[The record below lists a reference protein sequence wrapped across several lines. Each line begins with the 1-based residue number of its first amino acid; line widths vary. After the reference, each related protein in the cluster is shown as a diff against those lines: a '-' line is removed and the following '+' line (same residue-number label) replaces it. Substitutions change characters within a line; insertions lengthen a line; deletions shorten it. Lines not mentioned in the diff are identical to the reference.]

1 MTSDKRT
8 RGNFTPPN
16 LPAAV
21 KRSKPLRGTAR
32 REFRNFVED
41 LSDCLSDKTAKN
53 HSAVPKTSNILML
66 HTRHRLLIITIAV
79 LAQVAF
85 ISDRASAFS
94 YGVNLILNGNAEAG
108 GNSSV
113 GNSVPVPNWV
123 TSSAFTVIP
132 YNAAGGYPT
141 SGGPGPA
148 DRAVQFF
155 GGGNAATSTAT
166 QEIDLAANAADIN
179 QGNVTFELSGY
190 FGGFSSDNDNAR
202 LSATFFNGATSLSI
216 VTVGHATAKDRANA
230 TGLILRRGSGIVP
243 QNATRVV
250 ITQTMTRLNGNSN
263 DGYADSLSFICNLKA
278 GSQTTA
284 ETFAGNGTR
293 ASATGPWSDSAHW
306 TPAQVPNNFG
316 NQFFDATIMGLTLS
330 GKLSNEDRTITRRF
344 GAARLDISATVTN
357 LTLMDAGL
365 TDDGFAGS
373 NGENML
379 SVTGSTT
386 DLSLQNQTLDSFTDT
401 PGFTIQTRAGGADAI
416 LSLGRFTNFSGN
428 TLSATRLTLFSQGPA
443 ATVQF
448 NGADIV
454 TLSNTSITLTG
465 SNVHIIDEV
474 GNDALRHL
482 AVIGTGAA
490 LSVAALDFATGGDLT
505 INGALGVNDNGLNAS
520 FTVSGSLTN
529 FDPATKTL
537 TGGSISVRDDISGT
551 ANVIFR
557 FNGADIVNNAS
568 SIGLSTPT
576 AKIVD
581 QNGLDALR
589 NFAHNLAAGTVGFTD
604 HNFTS
609 AGAFTNDGSLTVNG
623 QNLPTV
629 FTVNGSL
636 TNFDPATRTLR
647 GSVYRLFGSSS
658 KPSATAT
665 LAFNGADIVHN
676 AADVTLGSGGTI
688 LDQGSN
694 NGLRNF
700 VDNAKSGTFTLL
712 GQSFAAPADF
722 TNAGAVFLANF
733 DPSLVFSVAGGH
745 SYIQTGGETSLGDS
759 VMTAA
764 NVQIQGG
771 IIHHGGTINGNVNV
785 QRGTIAPT
793 SGGGGGF
800 VILGGFAIVVPGSY
814 LIPGPDSMTING
826 NLALGA
832 DAHYSMVI
840 RNNTA
845 GEFDTMNVS
854 GSATFGGTLEVL
866 LVNGFVPQA
875 GDSFTVLTAG
885 PPITGA
891 FTNAPNGS
899 RFPTTDGRGSFIAT
913 YSDNHLVLSN
923 FQTKPPDQLLNISTR
938 MRVLTGDNVLIAGF
952 IITGTDPKKV
962 IIRGLG
968 PSLGAVG
975 VQGALTDTTLELH
988 QGSSTLATNDD
999 WKIKADGSSQ
1009 QADIEATTIPP
1020 SNDKESALAATLNP
1034 GAYTAILAGKNQT
1047 VGIGVV
1053 EVYDL
1058 NQAANSKLANIA
1070 TRGFVDSGDNA
1081 MIGGFIVGGAGGG
1094 AAKVIIRGLGPSLG
1108 SVGVQGALTDTILE
1122 LHDNNGATIATND
1135 NWKDS
1140 QEGEIQATT
1149 IPPSNDLDS
1158 AIVRTLVPGNYTAV
1172 LRGVNN
1178 GTGIGL
1184 VEVYNLN

>member
-1 MTSDKRT
+1 MIDVKPAKPSGPLVR
-8 RGNFTPPN
+8 RRV
-16 LPAAV
+16 LPASLA
-21 KRSKPLRGTAR
+21 LLA
-32 REFRNFVED
+32 
-41 LSDCLSDKTAKN
+41 LLCL
-53 HSAVPKTSNILML
+53 VPRQAN
-66 HTRHRLLIITIAV
+66 
-79 LAQVAF
+79 
-85 ISDRASAFS
+85 AFS
-94 YGVNLILNGNAEAG
+94 YGVNLIQNGNGDADAG
-108 GNSSV
+108 SPSGAHVSV
-113 GNSVPVPNWV
+113 SNWT

-132 YNAAGGYPT
+132 YSAGNGYPGPGDPGPPDRGNNFFAGGN
-141 SGGPGPA
+141 GA
-148 DRAVQFF
+148 AV
-155 GGGNAATSTAT
+155 STAT
-166 QEIDLAANAADIN
+166 QNIDLSANAADIN
-179 QGNVTFELSGY
+179 AGNVIFELSGY

-202 LSATFFNGATSLSI
+202 LSATFFNGNTSLSI
-216 VTVGHATAKDRANA
+216 VTVGHATAKDRGSA
-230 TGLILRRGSGIVP
+230 TGLIFRRGSGPVP
-243 QNATRVV
+243 VNATRVV
-250 ITQTMTRLNGNSN
+250 ITQTMTRISGNSN
-263 DGYADSLSFICNLKA
+263 DGYADSLQFICNLKA
-278 GSQTTA
+278 GSQTSA
-284 ETFAGNGTR
+284 ETFSGNGTGTD
-293 ASATGPWSDSAHW
+293 ATGPWSDPNHWLSAHV
-306 TPAQVPNNFG
+306 VPNNAG
-316 NQFFDATIMGLTLS
+316 NNFFDVTIMGLIAS
-330 GKLSNEDRTITRRF
+330 GKLSNEDRIITRRI
-344 GAARLDISATVTN
+344 GAAKLDISATVSN
-357 LTLMDAGL
+357 LTLIDAGL
-365 TDDGFAGS
+365 TNDGFTAARA
-373 NGENML
+373 NLL
-379 SVTGSTT
+379 SVAGTTT
-386 DLSLQNQTLDSFTDT
+386 DNSLQNQTGDNFTQT
-401 PGFTIQTRAGGADAI
+401 PGFTVQTQAGDADAI
-416 LSLGRFTNFSGN
+416 LSLGHFTNFSGN
-428 TLSATRLTLFSQGPA
+428 TLSMTRMTLFSQGPA

-465 SNVHIIDEV
+465 SNAHIIDEV

-490 LSVAALDFATGGDLT
+490 LSIGATDFATGGNLT
-505 INGALGVNDNGLNAS
+505 INGGVSLLDNGLDTS
-520 FTVSGSLTN
+520 FTVTGALTN
-529 FDPATKTL
+529 FDPATRTL
-537 TGGSISVRDDISGT
+537 SGGSIGMQSFLSAT

-568 SIGLSTPT
+568 SISLTSPR

-589 NFAHNLAAGTVGFTD
+589 NFAHNLAAGVVFFTD
-604 HNFTS
+604 HNFSST
-609 AGAFTNDGSLTVNG
+609 GAFTNDGSLSVNG
-623 QNLPTV
+623 QSLPTA
-629 FTVNGSL
+629 FTINGPL
-636 TNFDPATRTLR
+636 TNLDSATKTLTGGVYRVFGSFSNASATGTLR
-647 GSVYRLFGSSS
+647 
-658 KPSATAT
+658 
-665 LAFNGADIVHN
+665 FNGADIVHN
-676 AADVTLGSGGTI
+676 AADLTLGGAATIVDQSG
-688 LDQGSN
+688 N
-694 NGLRNF
+694 NGVRNF
-700 VDNAKSGTFTLL
+700 VDNTKTGTFSLL
-712 GQSFAAPADF
+712 GQSFAAPTDF
-722 TNAGAVFLANF
+722 TNAGTIFISNF
-733 DPSLVFSVAGGH
+733 DPSQVFSVAGGH

-759 VMTAA
+759 VLTAA
-764 NVQIQGG
+764 NVLIQGG

-785 QRGTIAPT
+785 SRGTIAPT

-800 VILGGFAIVVPGSY
+800 VSLSGAGIIVVPGSY
-814 LIPGPDSMTING
+814 AIPGPDTMTING
-826 NLALGA
+826 NLALAA

-854 GSATFGGTLEVL
+854 GSATFGGTLDVT
-866 LVNGFVPQA
+866 LVNHFVPQP

-899 RFPTTDGRGSFIAT
+899 RFPTTDGAGSFIAT

-988 QGSSTLATNDD
+988 QGTSTLATNDD
-999 WKIKADGSSQ
+999 WKLKPDGSSQ
-1009 QADIEATTIPP
+1009 QAEIEATTIPP
-1020 SNDKESALAATLNP
+1020 TNDKESALVATLNP

-1122 LHDNNGATIATND
+1122 LHDNNGTTIATDD

-1140 QEGEIQATT
+1140 QQGEIQATT

-1158 AIVRTLVPGNYTAV
+1158 AIVRTLVPGNYTAI
-1172 LRGVNN
+1172 LRGVNS

-1184 VEVYNLN
+1184 VEVYNLQ